1 MSSRR
6 LITYLAILAVT
17 FFVLRPR
24 ESWTN
29 MKQMYAQRRWVIG
42 VISTVLII
50 YLLYGFWQIWR
61 QGLWWL
67 GA

>member
-6 LITYLAILAVT
+6 LIIYLLILAVT

-29 MKQMYAQRRWVIG
+29 MKQMYEHRRWLIG
-42 VISTVLII
+42 VISTILII
-50 YLLYGFWQIWR
+50 YLIYGFWQIWR

-67 GA
+67 AD